1 MKLHIGLDVGS
12 TTVKLVIIDN
22 DNNLKY
28 SEYKRHRSDVEE
40 TVRDVIK
47 EAYEK
52 TDYKDADVTIMVT
65 GSGGMFVE
73 KYLKIPFIQEVVSG
87 TTAIRTLIPETDVA
101 IELGGEDSKITYLSG
116 NIEQRMNSICA
127 GGTGAFIDQMASLIE
142 TDASGLDEYAS
153 KSKKVHS
160 IASRCGVFAKTDVQ
174 ALINQG
180 TSKEDISVSVLQSV
194 VNQTIS
200 NLACGRPIKGNIALL
215 GGPLHFLPQLGNR
228 FIETLG
234 YENTYIKPENGQIFV
249 ALGAA
254 IASKEEE
261 SVPFKTIL
269 KNIENPIKVEF
280 NEEDILEPLFKDDK
294 EREEFFEIH
303 KKDKVHYGDL
313 KNYEGNLYLGIDAG
327 STTSKVVLI
336 DEDNNIM
343 YSHYANNK
351 GKPLELV
358 IDVLK
363 DIYKNMNEN
372 AKIVSSG
379 ITGYGEDFIK
389 SALNIDI
396 GEVETI
402 AHYRAAKYFDKD
414 VDFILDIGGQDMK
427 AIHVTDGVIDS
438 IQLNEACSSGCG
450 SFIETFAKS
459 LNMDVEEFQNRALY
473 STHPVDLGSRCTV
486 FMNSKVKQAQKEG
499 SSVEDIAA
507 GLCYSVIKNAIQ
519 KVIKV
524 RDPKQL
530 GKNIVVQGGTFY
542 GDAILRAFEKVTERI
557 PTRPSIAGL
566 MGAMGMALIA
576 KEKSTGKSTI
586 ADRDFLDEFSYKQLQ
601 TNCNKC
607 SNHCG
612 LTVNIFS
619 NGKRFIT
626 GNRCERGAGIEL
638 SKEDTLPNL
647 YEYKYKRV
655 FDYEPIDENKAKRG
669 VVGIPRVLNQYENYP
684 FWFTFFTDLGY
695 SVKLS
700 SESTRKIYE
709 KGISSIT
716 SETACYPAKI
726 THGHIESLIEDGAK
740 FIFYPSVFYEKQEYE
755 KADNNIN
762 CPVVIGYP
770 EVLRNNVDNLKE
782 NNVKFM
788 NPFLSLQDKKRL
800 KKRLYDVF
808 KDEGISKKEINEAVD
823 KAWEELNNYRLDVK
837 KEGQRVIDYLEKTGK
852 KGIVLAGRPYHIDPA
867 INHGIPELI
876 TSLGLA
882 VLSEDSVL
890 TYSDDIDCDLRVL
903 DQWVYHSRLYR
914 AAEIVGDSKNLEMV
928 QLNSFGCGVDAVTTD
943 QVNEIL
949 KEKGK
954 IYTVLKIDEISNLGA
969 VKIRLRSLIQALEG
983 KNEIKPK
990 ENVMP
995 KKVEFTKEM
1004 KKNYTILA
1012 PQMAPIHFAIMESCL
1027 EAEGYKFEFLKTV
1040 DSKVIDE
1047 GLKYVNNDACYPSI
1061 TVVGQMMEAV
1071 KSGRY
1076 DTDKLALLMSQT
1088 GGACRA
1094 SNYVGFIRK
1103 ALKEAGYANI
1113 PVIALS
1119 AQGIETNPG
1128 FTVSPKLAYKL
1139 GYGLIYG
1146 DLIMRLSN
1154 ATRPYELEKGSTDK
1168 LKDKWIETCKNHV
1181 VSPNI
1186 SGFKKNVDDMIK
1198 DFENLPVD
1206 EEKIVP
1212 KVGIVGEILVK
1223 YLPEANN
1230 NLQKILESE
1239 GTEVVMPDLTDFIM
1253 YCLRNATHKNE
1264 LLSKGKFMRYLSNL
1278 GVKYIEFFRDY
1289 VRKALQKSRFT
1300 APLYVQQLEKMAEPI
1315 VSLGNQY
1322 GEGWLLTAEMIE
1334 LIEDGANN
1342 IVCIQPFGCL
1352 PNHITGK
1359 GVIKKIR
1366 EIHPE
1371 ANIIPIDYDPGASEV
1386 NQINRIKLMLSQA
1399 NNKIEEDKFLEKENL
1414 EIKGETKLLGDMH

>member
-1 MKLHIGLDVGS
+1 MKLHMGLDVGS
-12 TTVKLVIIDN
+12 TTVKLVIIDE

-28 SEYKRHRSDVEE
+28 SEYRRHRSDVEE
-40 TVRDVIK
+40 TVRDVLK
-47 EAYEK
+47 EAYLLDEF
-52 TDYKDADVTIMVT
+52 KDADVTIMVT

-116 NIEQRMNSICA
+116 NVEQRMNSICA
-127 GGTGAFIDQMASLIE
+127 GGTGAFIDQMASLLE
-142 TDASGLDEYAS
+142 TDASGLDEFAS
-153 KSKKVHS
+153 KSNKVHS

-215 GGPLHFLPQLGNR
+215 GGPLHFLPKLGNR
-228 FIETLG
+228 FVETLG
-234 YENTYIKPENGQIFV
+234 EHNKFIIPENGQVFV

-254 IASKEEE
+254 IASKKEKA
-261 SVPFKTIL
+261 VPYSKIME
-269 KNIENPIKVEF
+269 NIKNPIKVEF
-280 NEEDILEPLFKDDK
+280 DMEDILEPLFDNDA
-294 EREEFFEIH
+294 EREEFLEYH
-303 KKDKVHYGDL
+303 KKDKVNYGDL
-313 KNYEGNLYLGIDAG
+313 ENYEGDLYLGIDAG
-327 STTSKVVLI
+327 STTTKIVLL
-336 DEDNNIM
+336 DNDDNIM

-363 DIYKNMNEN
+363 DIYSKMNSN

-389 SALNIDI
+389 SALNVDI

-414 VDFILDIGGQDMK
+414 VDFIIDIGGQDMK

-459 LNMDVEEFQNRALY
+459 LNMGVEEFQKRALY

-524 RDPKQL
+524 RDPNQL

-542 GDAILRAFEKVTERI
+542 GDAILRAFEKVTGRI

-566 MGAMGMALIA
+566 MGAMGIALIA
-576 KEKSTGKSTI
+576 KEKSTGESTL
-586 ADRDFLDEFSYKQLQ
+586 ADLEFLDGFSYKQLQ

-607 SNHCG
+607 SNHCS

-619 NGKRFIT
+619 NGKRYIT

-638 SKEDTLPNL
+638 KKDEALPNL
-647 YEYKYKRV
+647 YDFKYKRI
-655 FDYEPIDENKAKRG
+655 FDYKPLDEEKAKRG
-669 VVGIPRVLNQYENYP
+669 VVGIPRVLNLYENYP
-684 FWFTFFTDLGY
+684 FWFTFLTDLGY

-700 SESTRKIYE
+700 PASTRKIYE

-726 THGHIESLIEDGAK
+726 SHGHVESLIEDGVK
-740 FIFYPSVFYEKQEYE
+740 FIFYPSVFYEKQEYD

-770 EVLRNNVDNLKE
+770 EVLKNNVDNLAE
-782 NNVKFM
+782 NNIKFM
-788 NPFLSLQDKKRL
+788 NPFLSLQDKKGL
-800 KKRLYDVF
+800 KKRLADVF
-808 KDEGISKKEINEAVD
+808 KEEDITKNEINNAVD
-823 KAWEELNNYRLDVK
+823 KAWDELNNYREDVRTEGK
-837 KEGQRVIDYLEKTGK
+837 RVVEYLKETGK

-890 TYSDDIDCDLRVL
+890 EYSEDMDLELRVL

-914 AAEIVGDSKNLEMV
+914 AAEIVGDSNNLEMV

-949 KEKGK
+949 MEKGK

-983 KNEIKPK
+983 KNEIKPRPG
-990 ENVMP
+990 VMP

-1004 KKNYTILA
+1004 KKEYTILA
-1012 PQMAPIHFAIMESCL
+1012 PQMAPIHFEIMESCL

-1040 DSKVIDE
+1040 DSNVIDE

-1061 TVVGQMMEAV
+1061 TVVGQMMDAI
-1071 KSGRY
+1071 KSGKY

-1103 ALKEAGYANI
+1103 ALKEAGYENI

-1128 FTVSPKLAYKL
+1128 FTITPKLLYKL
-1139 GYGLIYG
+1139 AYGLIYG
-1146 DLIMRLSN
+1146 DLVMRLSN
-1154 ATRPYELEKGSTDK
+1154 ATRPYEIEKGSTDK
-1168 LKDKWIETCKNHV
+1168 LKDEWIEKCRIHV
-1181 VSPNI
+1181 MKPNM
-1186 SGFKKNVDDMIK
+1186 SEFKRNIDKMIE
-1198 DFENLPVD
+1198 DFENLPTDDTKV
-1206 EEKIVP
+1206 VP

-1230 NLQKILESE
+1230 NLQEILEAE
-1239 GTEVVMPDLTDFIM
+1239 GTEVVMPDLTDFVM
-1253 YCLRNATHKNE
+1253 YCLRNATHKNT
-1264 LLSKGKFMRYLSNL
+1264 LLSKGKLMSHISNL
-1278 GVKYIEFFRDY
+1278 GVKYIEYFRDY
-1289 VRKALQKSRFT
+1289 ARKSLEKSKFT
-1300 APLYVQQLEKMAEPI
+1300 APLYVEQLEAMAEPI

-1386 NQINRIKLMLSQA
+1386 NQVNRIKLMLSQA
-1399 NNKIEEDKFLEKENL
+1399 EDILARQQQ
-1414 EIKGETKLLGDMH
+1414 ETLK